1 MGGVLNYYSL
11 RLSFKFPSFFRRCP
25 LGAILKGGAYGSEEE
40 GKNKEEGKK
49 EKITLSVI
57 GCGVVALV

>member
-1 MGGVLNYYSL
+1 
-11 RLSFKFPSFFRRCP
+11 
-25 LGAILKGGAYGSEEE
+25 LKGGAYGSEEK